1 MGNDILMHQ
10 SLSSLQRVTSSGKKV
25 KPMLEMWIN
34 SFQDL
39 PRIEDVNVLS
49 VSPSEWLVLNVKAI
63 GWILVRSG

>member
-10 SLSSLQRVTSSGKKV
+10 SLSSLQRVTSSGKKG